1 MRRFRTLTAL
11 TTASLALAAAPAAFA
26 QTSSV
31 GNSGG
36 SATMNVCVA
45 SIECTYVNYHNGKP
59 TDVVKHA
66 GWVTNWSVN
75 AGSIGG
81 QVQLRILRPT
91 SGGKLQGRAD
101 EFDAHRQRHRPQH
114 VLGPH
119 QGQGRR
125 RARPAERDQ
134 RHLHGPGQPRHVRP
148 LLLAGPDA
156 TARAPSRTRS
166 SSSCISSSAP
176 TSSPD
181 AHRPERHAPAPHARP
196 RAGLAGVQRL
206 RFRVRA
212 ALRLAGLRQLLQ
224 GPAPVRPPRD
234 RV

>member
-1 MRRFRTLTAL
+1 MRRFRMLTAL

-66 GWVTNWSVN
+66 GSVTNWSVN

-91 SGGKLQGRAD
+91 SGGKFKVVQTSSTHTVNTIGLNT
-101 EFDAHRQRHRPQH
+101 FVAHINVKAGD
-114 VLGPH
+114 VLALRNATSGIYMAQASPGTCVRYFSPDPSD
-119 QGQGRR
+119 GQS
-125 RARPAERDQ
+125 AKPNTIVQ
-134 RHLHGPGQPRHVRP
+134 QLH
-148 LLLAGPDA
+148 LLL
-156 TARAPSRTRS
+156 
-166 SSSCISSSAP
+166 SAHVK
-176 TSSPD
+176 S
-181 AHRPERHAPAPHARP
+181 
-196 RAGLAGVQRL
+196 
-206 RFRVRA
+206 
-212 ALRLAGLRQLLQ
+212 
-224 GPAPVRPPRD
+224 
-234 RV
+234 